1 MSKSIICSRVISLCA
16 VFILAAAISAHAQSS
31 TPTDSRLKLQAQLV
45 LTPEFCATKYG
56 ENHSA
61 FKVEDAWE
69 VGSAACT
76 ELEPALK
83 GTFSSLTVVTTPAS
97 SSDADVVLTPKF
109 VNTSATKTMWANS
122 KRELLVVLE
131 WTAKDKSGKTVWVE
145 TIQGTATEKEGNGFS
160 HTKHAKTLS
169 AKSVND
175 AAAKSAAAMS
185 ASAELRKLASVN
197 SGSTTGKN

>member
-1 MSKSIICSRVISLCA
+1 MLRLLNCSRVASLCA
-16 VFILAAAISAHAQSS
+16 VFLFVVPVSAHGQGS
-31 TPTDSRLKLQAQLV
+31 TPTDSKLKLQAELV

-69 VGSAACT
+69 VGNAACT

-83 GTFSSLTVVTTPAS
+83 GTFSSLTVATTPLS
-97 SSDADVVLTPKF
+97 SSDAELVLTPKF
-109 VNTSATKTMWANS
+109 VNVSATKTMWANS

-160 HTKHAKTLS
+160 HTKHAKVLS

-175 AAAKSAAAMS
+175 AAAKSALAMS
-185 ASAELRKLASVN
+185 ASPELRKLADGN
-197 SGSTTGKN
+197 SNSAIGKN

>member
-1 MSKSIICSRVISLCA
+1 MLRLLNCSRVASLCA
-16 VFILAAAISAHAQSS
+16 FFLLVIPVGTYGQS
-31 TPTDSRLKLQAQLV
+31 TATDSRLNLQAELV

-83 GTFSSLTVVTTPAS
+83 GTFSSLKVATTPLPA
-97 SSDADVVLTPKF
+97 SDAELVLTPKF
-109 VNTSATKTMWANS
+109 VNISATKTVWANS

-160 HTKHAKTLS
+160 HTKHAKALS

-175 AAAKSAAAMS
+175 AAAKSAVAMS
-185 ASAELRKLASVN
+185 TSPELRKLSAQPV
-197 SGSTTGKN
+197 K